1 MTQKA
6 GTPHGAP
13 PPPLPPEVH
22 AHKFFAPPM
31 PGRSVRRKA
40 LFERLAA
47 RPEVRVVVLQGPA
60 GHGKSTSLQQIK
72 TACEAEGKVTAWLS
86 FDDADNDPRRFFPH
100 MQALVTQLHPLGEA
114 SLPESRGRRRSDWI
128 IERLHALKRPTALF
142 LDEFQALTAP
152 ALLQFFRE
160 FLEHVPGNVTVYIGS
175 RAVPDIGV
183 ARGVV
188 EGRVLVMNAEALRFS
203 LPEVQQFFAEANDLA
218 MAPAEVEAIY
228 RRTEGWPAALQLF
241 RLSLARRNV
250 RDALGEAAAHRP
262 RELADYLT
270 DNVLALQEPEMQEFL
285 LCTALLARLSAP
297 LCEAVTGLGPAQPRL
312 EALERSGLFLRALDA
327 DLRWFKYHGLF
338 ATCLG
343 DLLSARNPARALEVH
358 RRAAQ
363 WFAEAG
369 LPAETL
375 HHALA
380 CEDLALAGDTLESW
394 APLLV
399 ANGQLITLS
408 RWAEQLPFEIIR
420 SRPELLVCVAWAYVF
435 LHRRAPLKPL
445 LAELEALE
453 QQGLINP
460 DIVLSM
466 AAISVDDLAE
476 AFRRV
481 ERVDL
486 YQVDVDGF
494 TAFELSAAGNLAGY
508 REMAIGDFEAAR
520 QKLSLARLHGERGLA
535 PFSGGYNGAVSSMLR
550 LVQGDLQGALDRLRG
565 GAAEQRHNLDR
576 SLSAAALMACYI
588 FALYEADELDM
599 AERLFD
605 EYHDIIVE
613 STLPDFAVVALIVMS
628 RIDAARGRG
637 LDAASRLDEIEDIS
651 QAYGWGR
658 MRRLLA
664 WERVRCALAAGQL
677 AHARAC
683 AAAAPPPPPDL
694 PEGIPFS
701 DDLVDA
707 AFGRIRLLIHGGEF
721 VEARRLLDLEA
732 ERQPTRAYRHLRR
745 QLLEMLWQLRQGHER
760 PALRALIEA
769 LRLATPGGFVRCLLE
784 EGPALG
790 PLLQKLRENPPIDI
804 PGVAAHLDRL
814 LAAAGLSD
822 GRVRDDRLPLEDLTE
837 RERSILELLA
847 QGVSNKELARR
858 MSVSENTVKF
868 HLKNIYSKLAV
879 DNRLRAI
886 TAARECGLIH

>member
-1 MTQKA
+1 
-6 GTPHGAP
+6 
-13 PPPLPPEVH
+13 
-22 AHKFFAPPM
+22 M
-31 PGRSVRRKA
+31 PGRSVRREG

-47 RPEVRVVVLQGPA
+47 QPGVRVVVLQGPA
-60 GHGKSTSLQQIK
+60 GHGKSTCLQQIK
-72 TACEAEGKVTAWLS
+72 SVCETEGKATAWLS

-100 MQALVTQLHPLGEA
+100 LQALITQLLPLGEVA
-114 SLPESRGRRRSDWI
+114 APEPRGRRSDWI
-128 IERLHALKRPTALF
+128 IERLQALSRPTALF
-142 LDEFQALTAP
+142 LDEFQTLTAP

-160 FLEHVPGNVTVYIGS
+160 LLEHVPEHVTLYIGS
-175 RAVPDIGV
+175 RSVPEIGLS
-183 ARGVV
+183 RGLVD
-188 EGRVLVMNAEALRFS
+188 GRVLVLNAEALRFS
-203 LPEVQQFFAEANDLA
+203 LSEVQQFFAQANDLA
-218 MAPAEVEAIY
+218 MAPHEVEAIH

-250 RDALGEAAAHRP
+250 RDGLGDSAGHHP
-262 RELADYLT
+262 RELAEYLT
-270 DNVLALQEPEMQEFL
+270 DNVLALQEPRMQDFL
-285 LCTALLARLSAP
+285 LGTALLARLSAP
-297 LCEAVTGLGPAQPRL
+297 LCEAVTGLGPAQPWL
-312 EALERSGLFLRALDA
+312 EQMERSGLFLRALDA

-338 ATCLG
+338 ARCLG
-343 DLLSARNPARALEVH
+343 DLLSARDPARALEVH
-358 RRAAQ
+358 RKAAQ
-363 WFAEAG
+363 WFADAG

-380 CEDLALAGDTLESW
+380 CQALELAGDTLEGW

-399 ANGQLITLS
+399 ANGQLITLA

-420 SRPELLVCVAWAYVF
+420 ARPELLVCVAWAYVF
-435 LHRRAPLKPL
+435 LHRRAALKPL

-453 QQGLINP
+453 RRGTIHP

-466 AAISVDDLAE
+466 AAISVDDLTE

-508 REMAIGDFEAAR
+508 RAMAMGDFEGAR

-535 PFSGGYNGAVSSMLR
+535 PFSGGYNGAVASMLR
-550 LVQGDLQGALDRLRG
+550 MVQGDLQGALDRLRA
-565 GAAEQRHNLDR
+565 GAAEQRHTLDR
-576 SLSAAALMACYI
+576 SLSAAALMACYVY
-588 FALYEADELDM
+588 ALYEADELDM

-605 EYHDIIVE
+605 EYHDIIVD

-628 RIDAARGRG
+628 RIDAVRGRP
-637 LDAASRLDEIEDIS
+637 LEAASRLNEIEDIS

-664 WERVRCALAAGQL
+664 WERVRCALAAGEL

-683 AAAAPPPPPDL
+683 AAAAPPVASDRA
-694 PEGIPFS
+694 EDIPFS

-707 AFGRIRLLIHGGEF
+707 ALGQIRLLIHAGQYE
-721 VEARRLLDLEA
+721 EARVRLEA
-732 ERQPTRAYRHLRR
+732 EALRQPERRYRHLRR
-745 QLLEMLWQLRQGHER
+745 QLLETLWHLGQGQER
-760 PALRALIEA
+760 AALRALCEA
-769 LRLATPGGFVRCLLE
+769 LRLATPGGFIRCVLE

-790 PLLQKLRENPPIDI
+790 PLLLKLRENPPIDV
-804 PGVAAHLDRL
+804 PGVVPHLDRL
-814 LAAAGLSD
+814 LAAAGLCE
-822 GRVRDDRLPLEDLTE
+822 GRGREDRLPLEDLTE
-837 RERSILELLA
+837 RERAILELLA

-886 TAARECGLIH
+886 MTARECGLIH